1 MQTIQRLKLTLSSI
15 TLLSS
20 WLLLNAQPEST
31 LPTPPQPQSLPYPS
45 QALLFAQQ
53 VEQYDPNDV
62 YDRYKLYVVLRSQ
75 DVPLEQRKT
84 LALRI
89 LTGNYPSRPDFTGYS
104 EGIYGLWVGALVA
117 LSHIHMDDP
126 SLIPFLEEYLP
137 KWEQAVSAS
146 DPDQLPSEI
155 RRLARR
161 TSPNVQ
167 LARALLYRLKA
178 VEAVPQVKSG
188 ADLEKRLEVMLKE
201 AGLTRQQMFQYYEE
215 YLERLLN
222 RRFTAPDSRPVSL
235 AYWLAEEYG
244 RMLFHYAKRG
254 IDVSGI
260 VKADSTDKVMTK
272 WSEQV
277 RFAKLAVQPEQLI
290 RELLKQRI
298 TDERYGQ
305 ILVDEGVRVVPLII
319 QQLEALKHDR
329 SQVSDTGMGL
339 VTLLEALV
347 TLVGKSAVPLLEP
360 FTQDEREWLC
370 AYAQMAIQKA
380 QEGKVF
386 GFHPSL

>member
-1 MQTIQRLKLTLSSI
+1 MQTIQRLKLTISSI
-15 TLLSS
+15 TLLSG
-20 WLLLNAQPEST
+20 WLALNAQPEST
-31 LPTPPQPQSLPYPS
+31 LPTTQTQSLPYTS

-53 VEQYDPNDV
+53 VEQYDPNNV
-62 YDRYKLYVVLRSQ
+62 FDRYKLYVVLRSQ
-75 DVPLEQRKT
+75 DVPREQRKA

-89 LTGNYPSRPDFTGYS
+89 LTGDYPSRPDFTAYS
-104 EGIYGLWVGALVA
+104 KGIYGLWVGALVA

-155 RRLARR
+155 RRLVRR
-161 TSPNVQ
+161 TSPDVQ

-178 VEAVPQVKSG
+178 VEAVPQVKSA
-188 ADLEKRLEVMLKE
+188 ADLERRLEMMLKE
-201 AGLTRQQMFQYYEE
+201 AGFTRQQLPQFYEE
-215 YLERLLN
+215 YLDWLLN
-222 RRFTAPDSRPVSL
+222 RHLRSDLRLASL
-235 AYWLAEEYG
+235 AYWLAQEYG
-244 RMLFHYAKRG
+244 RMLFHYTKRG

-260 VKADSTDKVMTK
+260 VKADSTDKVMK
-272 WSEQV
+272 QWSEHV

-290 RELLKQRI
+290 WELLKQRI

-319 QQLEALKHDR
+319 QQLEAIKHDR

-370 AYAQMAIQKA
+370 AYAQSAIQQA
-380 QEGKVF
+380 QEDKVF
-386 GFHPSL
+386 GFYPSL